1 MLKRHRVQWRQYS
14 AALSVVWHPLRNMPR
29 NRKNGRF
36 SKSTRRRR
44 SKPKTNLTNLAVS
57 ALVAN
62 SITKGIFQSNI
73 VDFVTGRQDGVY
85 KAGSDGSY
93 RITAPE
99 LLGLGGSGGFGG
111 TYYKTNFTEVVMK
124 NLKANWP
131 TMAIGVIGIPIAA
144 NVAMKLIRKPVVLP
158 ANRML
163 KSVGLDV
170 KV

>member
-1 MLKRHRVQWRQYS
+1 M
-14 AALSVVWHPLRNMPR
+14 
-29 NRKNGRF
+29 
-36 SKSTRRRR
+36 TRRRR

-62 SITKGIFQSNI
+62 SITQGMFNSNI

-85 KAGSDGSY
+85 NAGSDGSL
-93 RITAPE
+93 RLTAPE
-99 LLGLGGSGGFGG
+99 LLGLRGRGGIGG
-111 TYYKTNFTEVVMK
+111 TYGSGYDLQSVLMK
-124 NLKANWP
+124 NLKDNWVP
-131 TMAIGVIGIPIAA
+131 MTIGVVGIPI
-144 NVAMKLIRKPVVLP
+144 VVKTAMKLIRKPVILP